1 MEAPLFLGTKAARMI
16 SMAQAQGLAAFWKRE
31 PSGKTS
37 CQAAN
42 AKEESCPSPTTLP
55 GPAGGREA
63 ERMASKLQ

>member
-1 MEAPLFLGTKAARMI
+1 MEAPLFLGTKAAGMI
-16 SMAQAQGLAAFWKRE
+16 SMAQAQGLAAFGKRE